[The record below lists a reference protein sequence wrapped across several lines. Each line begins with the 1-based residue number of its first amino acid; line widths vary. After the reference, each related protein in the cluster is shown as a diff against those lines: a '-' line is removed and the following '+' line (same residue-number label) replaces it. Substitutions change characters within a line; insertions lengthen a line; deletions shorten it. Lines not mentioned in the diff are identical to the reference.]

1 LYNFRGRFAI
11 IDSAFM
17 VQAREHLTPIF
28 QQNEVLFGH
37 DSTPGIIAFE
47 IEGLDKVK
55 IFHRQDG
62 ETESDTVPFRPFML
76 LEGDVALKDWTG
88 EATLQKLDGRGAFNH
103 LALFPDLNQLAQA
116 KFHLQ
121 KKIGKAS
128 SASDLPYW
136 YFSDPLQQ
144 FLLLSGKTHFLGMAF
159 GNLRRLQLAIETYCQ
174 PGFEFSN
181 SARQSDRITAIALSD
196 STGWERLISG
206 KEFDEAEMLRELVKE
221 IGQRDPDVIEGHN
234 LFRFDLEYIE
244 ARARKHKVEL
254 KFGRNASRLSSHA
267 SRMQI
272 AERTINYRKYE
283 IFGRHLI
290 DTWILAQHYD
300 VATRALENVGLK
312 EIAHHFGIA
321 SSDRTTIPADKT
333 SWYFDHDPDTLFRDV
348 LDDVRETRAVAELL
362 SASHFVQA
370 QIFPYSY
377 QNIPLRG
384 NATKIDALFLREYL
398 HQGFSVSRPDEGR
411 EVVGGYTHME
421 HQGIARRILHCDVTS
436 LYPSIMLVYGY
447 LPRKD
452 ELGIF
457 AGLLRD
463 LRMFRL
469 KAKELA
475 RDARDED
482 SKFYFNALQ
491 STFKIL
497 INSFYGYLGFQ
508 MGHFNDFEAANQ
520 VTAKGRE
527 LIQSAV
533 AWLRERGAQII
544 EVDTDG
550 IYFIPPQTV
559 GTAVEE
565 ENLIASLK
573 EILPKGID
581 LELDGRYPAMFS
593 YKMKNYAL
601 LDEQGRLLIK
611 GSGLRSRGLELFQRD
626 WLEEMLT
633 LLLNGEKEKVPDL
646 YQRYLDDLE
655 NHRKDISWLAKTE
668 TLQDSLES
676 YQTKVKTKKRNA
688 AAPYELA
695 LKSQRRYQ
703 PGDQISYYVTGTK
716 AKVKISENCKLA
728 TQWNPQHPDENV
740 EQYKAKLNEL
750 YEKFKPW
757 IESENPPR
765 QEEELDGEPLLL

>member
-1 LYNFRGRFAI
+1 MHKSRSPL
-11 IDSAFM
+11 
-17 VQAREHLTPIF
+17 L
-28 QQNEVLFGH
+28 VLR
-37 DSTPGIIAFE
+37 TA
-47 IEGLDKVK
+47 
-55 IFHRQDG
+55 
-62 ETESDTVPFRPFML
+62 
-76 LEGDVALKDWTG
+76 
-88 EATLQKLDGRGAFNH
+88 
-103 LALFPDLNQLAQA
+103 
-116 KFHLQ
+116 
-121 KKIGKAS
+121 
-128 SASDLPYW
+128 
-136 YFSDPLQQ
+136 
-144 FLLLSGKTHFLGMAF
+144 LLLSTLSFAAFAGKVSPDLDSDDPGHHVQVIVKHGKQLGSVCGDGKVADLPD
-159 GNLRRLQLAIETYCQ
+159 GELCAL
-174 PGFEFSN
+174 
-181 SARQSDRITAIALSD
+181 TAGVAK
-196 STGWERLISG
+196 R
-206 KEFDEAEMLRELVKE
+206 
-221 IGQRDPDVIEGHN
+221 
-234 LFRFDLEYIE
+234 
-244 ARARKHKVEL
+244 
-254 KFGRNASRLSSHA
+254 
-267 SRMQI
+267 
-272 AERTINYRKYE
+272 
-283 IFGRHLI
+283 
-290 DTWILAQHYD
+290 LAQ
-300 VATRALENVGLK
+300 
-312 EIAHHFGIA
+312 
-321 SSDRTTIPADKT
+321 SSDVD
-333 SWYFDHDPDTLFRDV
+333 Y
-348 LDDVRETRAVAELL
+348 
-362 SASHFVQA
+362 
-370 QIFPYSY
+370 
-377 QNIPLRG
+377 
-384 NATKIDALFLREYL
+384 
-398 HQGFSVSRPDEGR
+398 
-411 EVVGGYTHME
+411 VGVNHTVHST
-421 HQGIARRILHCDVTS
+421 DS
-436 LYPSIMLVYGY
+436 PVYDY
-447 LPRKD
+447 LPQKD

-475 RDARDED
+475 RDARNED
-482 SKFYFNALQ
+482 SKLYFNALQ

-497 INSFYGYLGFQ
+497 VNSFYGYLGFQ
-508 MGHFNDFEAANQ
+508 MGHFNDFDAANQ

-565 ENLIASLK
+565 DNLIASLK

-601 LDEQGRLLIK
+601 LDEQGSLLIK

-633 LLLNGEKEKVPDL
+633 LLLNGGREKVPDL

-655 NHRKDISWLAKTE
+655 NHRKDISWLAKAE

-728 TQWNPQHPDENV
+728 SQWNPQDPDENV
-740 EQYKAKLNEL
+740 EHYKAKLNEL

-765 QEEELDGEPLLL
+765 PKGELDGEPLLL